1 MWARVW
7 QRDFWTP
14 GRLYHLTFKEPFDF
28 EVYGFGRVHRKGSVL
43 GDLPRSNSLLETA
56 PSDAEARVWDPLD
69 AALGPA
75 HVDTP

>member
-1 MWARVW
+1 M
-7 QRDFWTP
+7 
-14 GRLYHLTFKEPFDF
+14 
-28 EVYGFGRVHRKGSVL
+28 L

-56 PSDAEARVWDPLD
+56 PDAEARVWDPLD